1 MLPLSRLRSRLALTV
16 TAVAVLSAGV
26 QSPAPATPVRSPVRS
41 LAGTGAAAG
50 EQTGNWPGHPD
61 RRIVRHTVRRGESA
75 SGLARHYHAW
85 TRELRALNGLD
96 ARGTIRAGQTL
107 RIPVVVSAARRAALR
122 ASLRATAGRAG
133 TARNAAYVPK
143 GIGTP
148 TRNPRLMKQRGWRNW
163 QLSRADVRR
172 IIVAKAKRYGVPPEV
187 ALAVAWQESG
197 WQQPM
202 RSSAGA
208 LGVMQVM
215 PATGTWMEQYVG
227 RDLNLRGTYDNITAG
242 VILLHVLRKQTNGR
256 NAIAAYYQG
265 LKAVRKHGFFGE
277 TELYVAS
284 VLAIQ
289 RRISKGWNP
298 AAA

>member
-1 MLPLSRLRSRLALTV
+1 MPALRSRLLPSRLALAA
-16 TAVAVLSAGV
+16 TAVAVLSAGLE
-26 QSPAPATPVRSPVRS
+26 APASAQP
-41 LAGTGAAAG
+41 A
-50 EQTGNWPGHPD
+50 QTGLSAPTADTWPGHPD
-61 RRIVRHTVRRGESA
+61 RRIVRHTVRRGESTT
-75 SGLARHYHAW
+75 GLAKRYHAW
-85 TRELRALNGLD
+85 TRELRALNGID
-96 ARGTIRAGQTL
+96 AQGTIDVGQVL
-107 RIPVVVSAARRAALR
+107 RIPVVVSRSQPAA
-122 ASLRATAGRAG
+122 SRAG
-133 TARNAAYVPK
+133 GRVPK

-148 TRNPRLMKQRGWRNW
+148 THNAALMKQRGWRNW
-163 QLSRADVRR
+163 QLSRAEVRR
-172 IIVAKAKRYGVPPEV
+172 IIIAKAKRYGVPPEV

-215 PATGTWMEQYVG
+215 PDTGTWMEQYVG

-242 VILLHVLRKQTNGR
+242 VILLHVLRKQTSPKK
-256 NAIAAYYQG
+256 AIAAYYQG

-289 RRISKGWNP
+289 KRIANGWNP
-298 AAA
+298 AAG